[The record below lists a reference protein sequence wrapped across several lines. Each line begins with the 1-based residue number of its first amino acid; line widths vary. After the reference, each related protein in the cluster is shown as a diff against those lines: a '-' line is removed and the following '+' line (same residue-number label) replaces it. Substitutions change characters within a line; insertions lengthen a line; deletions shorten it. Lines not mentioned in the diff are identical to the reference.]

1 MNALPSISGKT
12 RLYAIVGD
20 PIVQVRSPEVYC
32 RELAKAGI
40 DAVLVPVQI
49 AAAEIREVLPALL
62 KLRNLDGVLVTAP
75 FKADAL
81 AIADRVHPRAKR
93 VGAVNALRREADGT
107 WFGDMFDGEGFV
119 RGLLARGHK
128 VDGKRALVIGCGGAG
143 SAIAGA
149 LMDAGVKEITVFD
162 QDETR
167 ASALARLLAQE
178 SRGCDVRA
186 GAASAD
192 GRDLIVN
199 ASVVGM
205 QDGDGMPVD
214 LGPLDSSVIVGDV
227 VLRPQ
232 ESPTA
237 LISHARQC
245 GCPFATGVDMH
256 SGQIDAILEF
266 FHIGEVP

>member
-1 MNALPSISGKT
+1 MNALSSISGKT

-32 RELAKAGI
+32 RELANAGI
-40 DAVLVPVQI
+40 DAVLVPMHI
-49 AAAEIREVLPALL
+49 AAADIRDVLPAVL
-62 KLRNLDGVLVTAP
+62 KLRNLDGVLVTSP

-119 RGLLARGHK
+119 RGLLAHGHHIE
-128 VDGKRALVIGCGGAG
+128 GTRALVIGCGGAG

-149 LMDAGVKEITVFD
+149 LMDAGVKSITLFD
-162 QDETR
+162 KDEAR

-178 SRGCDVRA
+178 SRDCVVE
-186 GAASAD
+186 AASASAA
-192 GRDLIVN
+192 GKDLIIN

-205 QDGDGMPVD
+205 QDNDGMPVD

-227 VLRPQ
+227 VLRPV

-237 LISHARQC
+237 LIAHARRY
-245 GCPFATGVDMH
+245 GCPVATGVDMH

-266 FHIGEVP
+266 FHIR